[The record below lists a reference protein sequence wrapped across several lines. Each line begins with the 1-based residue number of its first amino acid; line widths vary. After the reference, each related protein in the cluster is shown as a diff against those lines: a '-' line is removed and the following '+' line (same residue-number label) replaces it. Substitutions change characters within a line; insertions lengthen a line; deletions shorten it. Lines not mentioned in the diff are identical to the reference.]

1 MLLQGQDNTTWW
13 WFLHFL
19 LLPSLPSIPLFL
31 LPSLLLPSLS
41 LSFLSDLK
49 VNDNPKHEDGGHEI
63 GQVGKVTAVEG
74 LTQTTDLVCPCCQK
88 MKECNYSTF
97 KLCPSARVD
106 GGGAERLPDNRLTDV
121 GGDEE
126 RDTRTK
132 TVTFLKEFIE

>member
-121 GGDEE
+121 GSNEE
-126 RDTRTK
+126 RDTRTE
-132 TVTFLKEFIE
+132 TITFLKEFIE